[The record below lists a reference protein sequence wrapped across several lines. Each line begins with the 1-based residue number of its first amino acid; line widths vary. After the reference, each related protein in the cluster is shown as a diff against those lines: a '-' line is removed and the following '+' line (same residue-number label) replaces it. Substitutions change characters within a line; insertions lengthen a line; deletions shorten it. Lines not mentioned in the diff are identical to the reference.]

1 MTKAQR
7 VAAAIKRVT
16 REHGAPNTIS
26 PGELS
31 DHYVG
36 LTPLEIG
43 LCAWEACLLL
53 SDDGYGVTYSN
64 RAFRIASPP
73 VGV

>member
-7 VAAAIKRVT
+7 LAAAIKRVA
-16 REHGAPNTIS
+16 REHGTPNAVS

-53 SDDGYGVTYSN
+53 GDDGYRVGYQN
-64 RAFRIASPP
+64 RAFRIEAIPTA
-73 VGV
+73 